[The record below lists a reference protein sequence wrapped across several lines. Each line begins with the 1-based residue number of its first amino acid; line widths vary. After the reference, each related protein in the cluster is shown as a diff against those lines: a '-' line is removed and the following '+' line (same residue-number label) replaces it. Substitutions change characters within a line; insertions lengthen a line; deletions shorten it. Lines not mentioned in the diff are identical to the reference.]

1 MAIATLVT
9 EQLFPA
15 VLLHQERPQK
25 ICSAAAVICYL
36 SGYYLPP
43 LGGSFM
49 AEQKSGSRQTF
60 MWILTVVLVLVAAF
74 LYFRK

>member
-1 MAIATLVT
+1 
-9 EQLFPA
+9 
-15 VLLHQERPQK
+15 
-25 ICSAAAVICYL
+25 
-36 SGYYLPP
+36 
-43 LGGSFM
+43 M